1 MNSLISIIVPIYNAE
16 KYLSECIKS
25 ILCQT
30 YKNIQLILI
39 NDGSTDNS
47 LDICNYYKTI
57 DNRILII
64 DKPNEGVS
72 AARNIGIK
80 YAEGEYIGFVDSD
93 DYIQENMYELLL
105 KQMKNDKSQ
114 VCAMTSY
121 TISSFEKHNS
131 IYKDKII
138 SGNEALKHL
147 LLLRFPTS
155 LWAYLYSKDVIKNS
169 YLNDEIHFFEDF
181 ELNYRVLSISST
193 VSICDQKLYN
203 YRSNEGSINR
213 QEINDKRTTCLKIY
227 EIIIENLDDKNR
239 KLVKYA
245 LHFRAHFLISV
256 IASLSKSIDADDK
269 YYNIAHKNA
278 KGMLWEAMFSR
289 FVSAKYKAIIL
300 MCSVNPY
307 LLCKIL
313 YLIRYKK
320 QT

>member
-1 MNSLISIIVPIYNAE
+1 MNSLISIVVPIYNAE

-47 LDICNYYKTI
+47 LDICNYYKAI
-57 DNRILII
+57 DNRILVI
-64 DKPNEGVS
+64 DKPNEGIS
-72 AARNIGIK
+72 ATRNLGIK
-80 YAEGEYIGFVDSD
+80 LAEGEYIGFVDSD
-93 DYIQENMYELLL
+93 DYIEENMYEVLLN
-105 KQMKNDKSQ
+105 QIENDKSQ

-121 TISSFEKHNS
+121 TINSFEK
-131 IYKDKII
+131 YKSTYKNNII

-155 LWAYLYSKDVIKNS
+155 LWAYLYLKNVIKNC

-181 ELNYRVLSISST
+181 ELNYRVLSISNT

-213 QEINDKRTTCLKIY
+213 QEVNDKRPTCLKIY
-227 EIIIENLDDKNR
+227 DIIIKNLDDKNR

-256 IASLSKSIDADDK
+256 IASLSKSMDVDDK
-269 YYNIAHKNA
+269 YYNIVRKNA
-278 KGMLWEAMFSR
+278 KGMLLDVLFSWR
-289 FVSAKYKAIIL
+289 VPMKYKVAIL
-300 MCSVNPY
+300 MCAANTHLACKLIY
-307 LLCKIL
+307 LLEYNK
-313 YLIRYKK
+313 
-320 QT
+320 